1 MHTCYFDQL
10 QKQYVN
16 LGLWSIGLEIN
27 LKEDRMSSERVAI
40 FKENINVTV
49 NVNWPKKTTLVD
61 FFIFFFIFYAYMQL
75 CEL

>member
-27 LKEDRMSSERVAI
+27 LKEDRMSTERVAI

-49 NVNWPKKTTLVD
+49 NVNWLKKPPL
-61 FFIFFFIFYAYMQL
+61 
-75 CEL
+75 